1 MQSGWNAYIKED
13 LIVEPTGGGLL
24 SKLDFAVKDVFAIA
38 GHTNSAGNPDWL
50 DSHGPAA
57 AHAEAVDR
65 LLRHGA
71 RVKGAAVTDEL
82 MFSLNGENHYY
93 GTPVNPSAPGC
104 IPGGSS
110 SGSAVAVA
118 AGLADFAL
126 GTDTGGSVRVP
137 SSYCGL
143 FGIRPTHG
151 LVPIGGV
158 IPLAASFDT
167 VGWMARDADTL
178 QRVGQVLIG
187 GAEESGGEF
196 RRLIVAGDAWEIADE
211 RCRQALAGPLS
222 VLEGMMDSRRVTL
235 APQGLADWAATFRT
249 LQGFEIWSAHGEWIR
264 DRKPR
269 FGPGIAERFVWASTL
284 RREDYDRA
292 LPVRRRIREA
302 LAALLA
308 GDGLLVIPTVPCTAP
323 RIGLAD
329 AEIERTRAKV
339 MQLSC
344 IAGLGGLPQVTMPF
358 RSRDG
363 LPVGLSFIAGPRQD
377 LRLLRWVG
385 EVAVRAL
392 QRQAV
397 TG

>member
-13 LIVEPTGGGLL
+13 LIVEPTGGGVL

-38 GHTNSAGNPDWL
+38 GHANSAGNPDWL
-50 DSHGPAA
+50 DSHGPAE
-57 AHAEAVDR
+57 AHAEAVA
-65 LLRHGA
+65 LLLKQGA

-93 GTPVNPSAPGC
+93 GTPVNPCAPGC

-118 AGLADFAL
+118 AGLAEFAL
-126 GTDTGGSVRVP
+126 GTDTGGSVRIP

-167 VGWMARDADTL
+167 VGWMARDAEML
-178 QRVGQVLIG
+178 RRVGEALIG
-187 GAEESGGEF
+187 AAGEDGGEF
-196 RRLIVAGDAWEIADE
+196 RRLIVADDAWAIAE
-211 RCRQALAGPLS
+211 ENCRQPMVGSLA
-222 VLEGMMDSRRVTL
+222 VLERMMDSRRVTL
-235 APQGLADWAATFRT
+235 APKGLDGWAATFRT
-249 LQGFEIWSAHGEWIR
+249 LQGFEIWSAHGEWIAE
-264 DRKPR
+264 RKPR

-284 RREDYDRA
+284 KREDYDRA
-292 LPVRRRIREA
+292 LPVRQRIRGE
-302 LAALLA
+302 LAALL
-308 GDGLLVIPTVPCTAP
+308 GDDGLLVIPTAPRAAP

-329 AEIERTRAKV
+329 AEIERTRTKV

-358 RSRDG
+358 RGRDG
-363 LPVGLSFIAGPRQD
+363 FPVGLSFIAGPRRD
-377 LRLLRWVG
+377 LRLLRWVSD
-385 EVAVRAL
+385 VAVRAL
-392 QRQAV
+392 QGQAV
-397 TG
+397 AG